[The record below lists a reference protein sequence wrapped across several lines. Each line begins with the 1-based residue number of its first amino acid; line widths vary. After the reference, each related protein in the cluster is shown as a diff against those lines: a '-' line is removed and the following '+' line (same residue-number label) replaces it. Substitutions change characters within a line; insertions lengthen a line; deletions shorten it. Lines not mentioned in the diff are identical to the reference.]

1 MDVQAIFHRLVA
13 WLLVVCLPTSV
24 VAQDATEG
32 ESSSEAAETSAEG
45 GKDVLPEWERVLDDV
60 LAIDFLDIAVW
71 RLAASVGLIALG
83 FALRGYLL
91 EKLLTPIRLIVD
103 KTETRFD
110 EKLLASVRAPLG
122 WLVNVVAFYF
132 AALVLNPPDA
142 LMKVVSLLLQ
152 TVGTVLVAWLL
163 WRSINIA
170 VRVLD
175 TRAEGTESQ
184 MDDQLVPVVR
194 RVLRFVLFVIVG
206 IAIIQQWG
214 YDVTSLLAGL
224 GIGGLAVA
232 LAAQNTLSNWFG
244 ALMIFT
250 DRPFQV
256 GDIVK
261 GDFGEGVVEEVG
273 LRSTKVRTYE
283 KTLITVPNAK
293 ISGDAVENFSARP
306 VRRIRAELGLVYGT
320 TEEQMRQIIEEIGAL
335 FAEHEQI
342 EPETWVVHFTEFGDS
357 ALMVLVQC
365 YALTTD
371 YDEWSQLRQDLYL
384 RIIGIVHEAGSDFAF
399 PSQSIYVENA
409 LSGRN

>member
-1 MDVQAIFHRLVA
+1 
-13 WLLVVCLPTSV
+13 
-24 VAQDATEG
+24 
-32 ESSSEAAETSAEG
+32 
-45 GKDVLPEWERVLDDV
+45 
-60 LAIDFLDIAVW
+60 
-71 RLAASVGLIALG
+71 
-83 FALRGYLL
+83 
-91 EKLLTPIRLIVD
+91 
-103 KTETRFD
+103 
-110 EKLLASVRAPLG
+110 
-122 WLVNVVAFYF
+122 
-132 AALVLNPPDA
+132 
-142 LMKVVSLLLQ
+142 
-152 TVGTVLVAWLL
+152 
-163 WRSINIA
+163 
-170 VRVLD
+170 
-175 TRAEGTESQ
+175 

-306 VRRIRAELGLVYGT
+306 VRRISTDIGLVYGT
-320 TEEQMRQIIEEIGAL
+320 TEEQMRQIIEEIGTL
-335 FAEHEQI
+335 FSEHEKI

-357 ALMVLVQC
+357 ALTVLVQC
-365 YALTTD
+365 YVLTTH
-371 YDEWSQLRQDLYL
+371 YNEWIELRQELYL
-384 RIIGIVHEAGSDFAF
+384 QIIGIVHGAGSDFAF
-399 PSQSIYVENA
+399 PSQSIYFENA
-409 LSGRN
+409 LPGRN